1 MSRLI
6 DADEFMKRLTFDIS
20 KGFCGEFMDGSD
32 VAYTSREI
40 SKFVNDMPTI
50 DAVPV
55 VRCKDCKYIYTIG
68 SYPFVV
74 CSCTHNKGLGDN
86 VKLNDFCSYGENR
99 EK

>member
-1 MSRLI
+1 MARLI
-6 DADEFMKRLTFDIS
+6 DAD
-20 KGFCGEFMDGSD
+20 MD
-32 VAYTSREI
+32 
-40 SKFVNDMPTI
+40 VNDYIETWDCNCITGGSQTVMAVDDLSYLPTI

-86 VKLNDFCSYGENR
+86 VKLNDFCSYGER
-99 EK
+99 KEE